1 MKANSA
7 VTWQFSERVS
17 DSELS
22 VYRAALLIIIR
33 LIVGTNQSRPNS
45 KGHRPSFLQG
55 GSPAP
60 SP

>member
-1 MKANSA
+1 MKTSSA

-17 DSELS
+17 DN
-22 VYRAALLIIIR
+22 RAALLIIIR
-33 LIVGTNQSRPNS
+33 LIVRTNQSRPNS